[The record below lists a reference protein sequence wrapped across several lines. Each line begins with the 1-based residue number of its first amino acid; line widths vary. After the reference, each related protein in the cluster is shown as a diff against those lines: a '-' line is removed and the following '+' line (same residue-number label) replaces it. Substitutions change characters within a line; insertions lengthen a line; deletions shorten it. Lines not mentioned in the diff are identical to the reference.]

1 MSKLFLIAVSASL
14 AALPAAAAA
23 QIAVSAATTQQERTF
38 DVEVLSSDPD
48 ARTLTIRSDTG
59 TATLLVDEVAL
70 RGLQGLQ
77 PGSRVTITVR
87 NSATGQQEAIT
98 TIVSGTLRSRP
109 GTAVQTSTTTY
120 RRVVGMPV
128 KVSALDRD
136 TRTIT
141 VLNGDRPQSFVVAA
155 DAARE
160 LDSLAPGQQALLSWR
175 FNRDGKAE
183 AVIRVAPS
191 TVSLAGPRTVTRTV
205 VDRAGGPF
213 QVVAVDR
220 DARLLTFSDE
230 AGVSQTVLVDEG
242 ALLALGDLNAGDSVL
257 LSWGDDRVL
266 VITRQ

>member
-14 AALPAAAAA
+14 AALPRATGA
-23 QIAVSAATTQQERTF
+23 QIAVGAATTQQERTF

-59 TATLLVDEVAL
+59 AATLLVDEAAL

-98 TIVSGTLRSRP
+98 TIVSGTLSSRP

-120 RRVVGMPV
+120 RRVVGTPV
-128 KVSALDRD
+128 KVSALDRG

-141 VLNGDRPQSFVVAA
+141 VLDGERQQSFVVAA
-155 DAARE
+155 DAAPE

-191 TVSLAGPRTVTRTV
+191 TVSLASPRMVTRTV

-213 QVVAVDR
+213 QVMSVDR
-220 DARLLTFSDE
+220 GARLLTIRDE
-230 AGVSQTVLVDEG
+230 DGASQTVLVDEG
-242 ALLALGDLNAGDSVL
+242 ALPTLGDLNAGDSVL